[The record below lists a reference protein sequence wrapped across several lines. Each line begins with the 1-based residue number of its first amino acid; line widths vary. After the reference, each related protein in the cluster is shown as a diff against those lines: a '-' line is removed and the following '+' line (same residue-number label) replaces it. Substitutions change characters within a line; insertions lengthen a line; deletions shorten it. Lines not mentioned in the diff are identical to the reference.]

1 MKKKAARKK
10 TGKPVKT
17 AKKTAKKPVR
27 KKATKPARKK
37 AIRPAVKKAAKKV
50 RKKAS
55 KPSSKKLPKKDLN
68 YFRDKLLLLRV
79 SITENMNHYQKTA
92 LYHSQKDSSG
102 DLSGYGIHQA
112 DSATDS
118 FDIEF
123 SLGLATSS
131 QEILHEIDE
140 ALERIDNGTYGFSEL
155 SGKFIGKKRLNA
167 VPHARFTR
175 DEQEVFERKRR
186 AGL

>member
-1 MKKKAARKK
+1 MKKKTTGKK

-27 KKATKPARKK
+27 KKAAT
-37 AIRPAVKKAAKKV
+37 KV
-50 RKKAS
+50 RKKAA
-55 KPSSKKLPKKDLN
+55 KPSSKKLPKKNLN

-79 SITENMNHYQKTA
+79 SITENMNHFQKTA

-112 DSATDS
+112 DSATDA
-118 FDIEF
+118 FDIDF

-167 VPHARFTR
+167 VPHARFTK
-175 DEQEVFERKRR
+175 DEQEVFERKKR
-186 AGL
+186 AGF

>member
-1 MKKKAARKK
+1 MKKKNPRKK
-10 TGKPVKT
+10 TKKPVKT
-17 AKKTAKKPVR
+17 AKKTVKKPVR
-27 KKATKPARKK
+27 KKAARPARKK
-37 AIRPAVKKAAKKV
+37 AVRPAVKKAAKKV
-50 RKKAS
+50 RKKAA
-55 KPSSKKLPKKDLN
+55 KPSRKKLPKKELN
-68 YFRDKLLLLRV
+68 YFKDKLLKLRV
-79 SITENMNHYQKTA
+79 SIMENMNHYQKAA
-92 LYHSQKDSSG
+92 LYHSQRDASG

-112 DSATDS
+112 DAATDT
-118 FDIEF
+118 FDIDF

-131 QEILHEIDE
+131 QEILHDIDE

-186 AGL
+186 AGF

>member
-1 MKKKAARKK
+1 MLEGARKRELMKKKTARKK
-10 TGKPVKT
+10 TGKTVKT
-17 AKKTAKKPVR
+17 AKQTAKKPVR
-27 KKATKPARKK
+27 KKAAT
-37 AIRPAVKKAAKKV
+37 KV
-50 RKKAS
+50 RKKAA
-55 KPSSKKLPKKDLN
+55 KPSSKKVTKKDLD

-79 SITENMNHYQKTA
+79 SIMENMDHYQKTA

-112 DSATDS
+112 DSATDA
-118 FDIEF
+118 FEIDF

-175 DEQEVFERKRR
+175 DEQEVFERKRQ